1 MPYIYATLLRIVG
14 YGSAVETIGKDISY
28 TVGSLTSQT
37 EAASSTPGI
46 LYCFESVSPW
56 GVKKIIQE
64 RGEVPFIAHPISHAW
79 FNEPEILWK
88 NLDSMLRVQAI
99 WNQQYIVSA
108 GGHVSGQVYTPRGKV
123 RSPENIASG
132 ENWTL
137 RQSFIPILP

>member
-1 MPYIYATLLRIVG
+1 
-14 YGSAVETIGKDISY
+14 
-28 TVGSLTSQT
+28 VGSLTSQT

-79 FNEPEILWK
+79 FNEPKILWK

-108 GGHVSGQVYTPRGKV
+108 GGHVSGQVYTPQGKI

-132 ENWTL
+132 DNWTL
-137 RQSFIPILP
+137 RQSFIPVRP